1 MSQMVTQKII
11 RSVLVLLLS
20 IAGVFSLAPAASASD
35 HGCTP
40 GYVCLYRHEGYSGG
54 QIDFQKYIPDL
65 SLHTFEGTSIAGH
78 AQVSSTINLGTYYNA
93 CLFTGKNGN
102 GQSLELA
109 RTNHTYNLSRYYFN
123 DRAYSAYFKSY
134 TLNWMTC
141 HLINEK

>member
-1 MSQMVTQKII
+1 METQKII

-109 RTNHTYNLSRYYFN
+109 NLNRYYFN

-134 TLNWMTC
+134 TLNWMSC
-141 HLINEK
+141 HLVNGK

>member
-1 MSQMVTQKII
+1 MVTQKII

-20 IAGVFSLAPAASASD
+20 VAGVFSLAPAASASD

-93 CLFTGKNGN
+93 CLFDDTDGKGK
-102 GQSLELA
+102 SLELA
-109 RTNHTYNLSRYYFN
+109 RTNHTYNLNRYYFN

-134 TLNWMTC
+134 TSSWMSC
-141 HLINEK
+141 HLVNGK